1 MRCNIHM
8 GGQGAEAYKKML
20 RLEGEHYM
28 AELEKDRQKTVKA
41 LDHYLSLTEEYKSL
55 ATEEGLI

>member
-1 MRCNIHM
+1 M